1 MATKDQK
8 RLVILDT
15 HAILHRAYHAL
26 PDFSS
31 SRGEPT
37 GALYGLISM
46 LVKLITELKP
56 DYIVAAFDLPGPT
69 FRHDAFEHYKAQR
82 MAADDALV
90 AQIIRSRDVLDALGI
105 IRYECKG
112 FEADDVIGT
121 IVEELKG
128 NKEVDLI
135 IASGDMDTLQLV
147 DDARVRAYT
156 LRKGLTDTILYD
168 EEKVKER
175 YGFGPEQIPDYKGL
189 RGDPSD
195 NIPGVKGIGEKTA
208 TTLIAEFGTL
218 ENVFKTLKKNPEK
231 LVAAGI
237 KPGMMQKLTE
247 GEEQAEF
254 SKELAIIRRDAP
266 IDFML
271 PPPWREH
278 VSQKKVLDMLQ
289 EFDFRSLIPRVKSVL
304 SEGGAGN
311 VSTEKVPRSGQKSA
325 PEKVLGSPVQAA
337 SRHPGGPDHFHNQ
350 VLDSTSD
357 QPPAASDEGF
367 VSLFAEAEQVDQD
380 EFDKIAL
387 AVWVIDSNVTQP
399 TMDDIYRVGRA
410 ETFEEAKKNILSEIK
425 ERNLTFVY
433 EKIELPLAP
442 VLRGMERTGIKVDKK
457 FLKDLSKKYRKELE
471 AMAKRIYATAGE
483 EFNINSPKQLGDI
496 LFDKLGLAT
505 KNQKKTAT
513 GARST
518 KESELVK
525 LRELHPI
532 VSDVLN
538 YRELQKLLSTYIDV
552 IPTLLD
558 GEDRLHTTY
567 VQEGSTTGR
576 LASHDP
582 NLQNIPIKTELGR
595 AIRHGFV
602 ASQGMDLVSFDYS
615 QIELRIAAFL
625 SEDPTLMDTF
635 RSGRDVHTE
644 VATRVF
650 HVEPKDVSYEQ
661 RRRAKVINFGILYG
675 MGVNAL
681 KESLGTSRADA
692 QEFYNQYFAAF
703 PRLAAY
709 LEETKADAARKG
721 YTETFFGRRR
731 YFEGIKSHI
740 PYVRAS
746 AERMAINAPIQGT
759 SADLIKL
766 AMVEIGEW
774 IKKEKVDEGVHLLL
788 QVHDELVFEIKK
800 AQVVACAKHIKE
812 IMENTLSE
820 KERKSIPFKVEGK
833 SGTNWGDMAELTV

>member
-1 MATKDQK
+1 MAEQRK
-8 RLVILDT
+8 RLVVLDT

-31 SRGEPT
+31 SKGEPT

-46 LVKLITELKP
+46 LMKIIVDLKP
-56 DYIVAAFDLPGPT
+56 EYIVAAFDLPGGT
-69 FRHDAFEHYKAQR
+69 FRHDAFKEYKANR
-82 MAADDALV
+82 MTADDALV
-90 AQIIRSRDVLDALGI
+90 VQIIRSRDVLDALGVV
-105 IRYECKG
+105 RYECPQ

-121 IVEELKG
+121 IVEKM
-128 NKEVDLI
+128 KADKDIEVI
-135 IASGDMDTLQLV
+135 VASGDMDTLQLV
-147 DDARVRAYT
+147 ENPRVLAYT
-156 LRKGLTDTILYD
+156 LRKGLTDTILYN

-195 NIPGVKGIGEKTA
+195 NIPGVKGVGEKTA
-208 TTLIAEFGTL
+208 TILISEFGSL
-218 ENVFKTLKKNPEK
+218 ENVYKVLKTNPEK
-231 LVAAGI
+231 LVAVGI

-266 IDFML
+266 INFTL
-271 PPPWREH
+271 PPAWRDH
-278 VSQKKVLDMLQ
+278 VSTKKVFDMLQ

-304 SEGGAGN
+304 GGEGKSAGN
-311 VSTEKVPRSGQKSA
+311 ISPEKVPARTAEGVQSGG
-325 PEKVLGSPVQAA
+325 LGSPVPVAE
-337 SRHPGGPDHFHNQ
+337 RPGGPDHFHNQ
-350 VLDSTSD
+350 ALDSNGEQD
-357 QPPAASDEGF
+357 QMPIDG
-367 VSLFAEAEQVDQD
+367 SLFAEVEQVDQA
-380 EFDKIAL
+380 EFDKVAL

-399 TMDDIYRVGRA
+399 SLDDIYRIGKA
-410 ETFEEAKKNILSEIK
+410 EKFEEAKKNILAEIK

-433 EKIELPLAP
+433 ENIELALSP
-442 VLRGMERTGIKVDKK
+442 VLRHMEKCGVKIDKK
-457 FLKDLSKKYRKELE
+457 FLKDLSKKYRTELE
-471 AMAKRIYATAGE
+471 LMSKRIFEAAGQ

-496 LFDKLGLAT
+496 LFDKLGLAS

-518 KESELVK
+518 KESELIK
-525 LRELHPI
+525 LKDTHPI
-532 VSDVLN
+532 IADVLN

-552 IPTLLD
+552 IPTLVD
-558 GEDRLHTTY
+558 AKDRLHTTY

-602 ASQGMDLVSFDYS
+602 ADQGMELVSFDYS

-625 SEDPTLMDTF
+625 SEDPTLVDTF
-635 RSGRDVHTE
+635 KNGRDVHTE

-650 HVEPKDVSYEQ
+650 HVDPKDVTYEQ

-681 KESLGTSRADA
+681 RESLGTSRAEA
-692 QEFYNQYFAAF
+692 QDFYNQYFEAF

-709 LEETKADAARKG
+709 LEETKADASRKG

-731 YFEGIKSHI
+731 YFEGIKSPI

-766 AMVEIGEW
+766 AMVEISQW
-774 IKKEKVDEGVHLLL
+774 IKKEKLEGDIQMLL

-800 AQVVACAKHIKE
+800 SSVEKCGKRIKE
-812 IMENTLSE
+812 IMENTLSDP
-820 KERKSIPFKVEGK
+820 ERKGIPFKAEGK
-833 SGTNWGDMAELTV
+833 RGLNWGDMETLTL